1 MNYSCL
7 KERKYLESMNETDK
21 SDKQEKRIK
30 SLIEKKQDQARALKK
45 ILRAFES
52 EKLKSNVKP
61 KK

>member
-1 MNYSCL
+1 MD
-7 KERKYLESMNETDK
+7 EIDK
-21 SDKQEKRIK
+21 SDKQEKKIK
-30 SLIEKKQDQARALKK
+30 SLIEKNQSQSRALKK